1 MIQMHSNKCYKS
13 PFNQSPN
20 LPDLKDI
27 ICNLHACKEIIKII
41 QKQEIEEIVVG
52 EIHQTTLQ
60 FSANAF
66 ICKVNAP
73 WYGYSENKETMTR

>member
-1 MIQMHSNKCYKS
+1 M
-13 PFNQSPN
+13 
-20 LPDLKDI
+20 
-27 ICNLHACKEIIKII
+27 I

-60 FSANAF
+60 FSAKVF

>member
-13 PFNQSPN
+13 PFNQSPY
-20 LPDLKDI
+20 LPHLKDI
-27 ICNLHACKEIIKII
+27 TCNLHASKEIIKII
-41 QKQEIEEIVVG
+41 QKQESEEIMVG

-60 FSANAF
+60 FSAKNF

-73 WYGYSENKETMTR
+73 WYGHSENKETMTR